1 MKNASL
7 SPAPRTNERKISIA
21 NSIELNHLSRRI
33 YYIEKV
39 LLIISKIRETMK
51 IYIIL
56 RKGRSLSGPTLAV
69 LVRGVIKL
77 RKRGSINPH
86 SIRFDTEAPWQ
97 EFSRGTRDN
106 TDTPEMAVNRSR
118 GKWDR

>member
-1 MKNASL
+1 
-7 SPAPRTNERKISIA
+7 
-21 NSIELNHLSRRI
+21 
-33 YYIEKV
+33 
-39 LLIISKIRETMK
+39 MK

-56 RKGRSLSGPTLAV
+56 RKGRSLSGSTLAV

-77 RKRGSINPH
+77 RKRGGINPH

-118 GKWDR
+118 GK